1 GTRLEYGRSFATL
14 AISARGKAPDGMDLI
29 TTQNFEAS
37 EPARLPKPDVIQAAV
52 NHAGQKLD
60 DLMRAP
66 VVEPFVGPAILSGSA
81 GGVFFHE
88 IFGQRIEGH
97 RQKDEAEGQ
106 TFTKS
111 LNTPLLPDFLSV
123 IFDPT
128 RKAIG
133 PVDLNG
139 WYQYDD
145 EGVAARP
152 VTVVENGVLKTFLM

>member
-81 GGVFFHE
+81 GGVLFHE
-88 IFGQRIEGH
+88 IFGHRIERH
-97 RQKDEAEGQ
+97 RQKDGAERQ
-106 TFTKS
+106 TCTKCLYTTVPRYS
-111 LNTPLLPDFLSV
+111 FSV
-123 IFDPT
+123 I
-128 RKAIG
+128 
-133 PVDLNG
+133 
-139 WYQYDD
+139 
-145 EGVAARP
+145 
-152 VTVVENGVLKTFLM
+152 